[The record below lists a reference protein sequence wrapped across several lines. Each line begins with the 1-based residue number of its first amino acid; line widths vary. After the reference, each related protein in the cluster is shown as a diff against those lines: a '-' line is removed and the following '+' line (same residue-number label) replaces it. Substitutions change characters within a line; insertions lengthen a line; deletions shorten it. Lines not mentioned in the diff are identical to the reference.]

1 MCFLLLQKERPEIA
15 EIADRVHINEP
26 TGVQSDSS
34 SSASSSSSSSSSS
47 ESSESDSSDSDGDR
61 CKEKEKHS
69 PSHGDKRK
77 RKRFVTFVCFDLYR
91 HVSWF
96 SIL

>member
-15 EIADRVHINEP
+15 EIADRVHIDEP

-47 ESSESDSSDSDGDR
+47 ESSESDFSDSDGDR
-61 CKEKEKHS
+61 CKERRNTV
-69 PSHGDKRK
+69 PRT
-77 RKRFVTFVCFDLYR
+77 VTNVRERGL
-91 HVSWF
+91 
-96 SIL
+96 